1 MKISED
7 KIRKAARDAI
17 LKKYIKEASSS
28 SKGDTV
34 SGIEYTVVKGD
45 KMYLI
50 ARNHDISIQDLLLFN
65 PQFDKGQ
72 LYNWKLGDRPA
83 KNDRVGNKNRNPNWI
98 YPGEKLAIKV
108 AASAPDIKPEPKPE
122 PKPVEKKVDTS
133 GREGVL
139 FRVKFKKSY
148 GYKKKRR
155 DYYDYNKSNRG
166 KEGVLGIDI
175 KFIRTMPLN
184 SDSIRSDK
192 LAYVKLD
199 GGALS
204 KHKYSMGHSEIE
216 EIIKLLERV
225 GYRSFKVI
233 KK

>member
-7 KIRKAARDAI
+7 NIRSTIKDAI
-17 LKKYIKEASSS
+17 LKKYIKEASTN
-28 SKGDTV
+28 KTGDTIK
-34 SGIEYTVVKGD
+34 GLEYTVVKGD
-45 KMYLI
+45 KMYVI
-50 ARNHDISIQDLLLFN
+50 AKDHNISIQDLLSFN

-98 YPGEKLAIKV
+98 YPGEKLAIKAKAV
-108 AASAPDIKPEPKPE
+108 ASAPDIKPKPT
-122 PKPVEKKVDTS
+122 EKKVDNS
-133 GREGVL
+133 GRKGIL

-148 GYKKKRR
+148 GYNKKRR

-204 KHKYSMGHSEIE
+204 KHKYKMGHSEIE
-216 EIIKLLERV
+216 EIIKLLERI